1 MSGNVILEIVQ
12 LRERTRCFGSC
23 FSKTLVMD
31 LIYSLVTQA
40 FSLPHVSANVHVN
53 QRDKQ
58 GFDQKHIHVL
68 YVGAYA

>member
-1 MSGNVILEIVQ
+1 
-12 LRERTRCFGSC
+12 
-23 FSKTLVMD
+23 MD